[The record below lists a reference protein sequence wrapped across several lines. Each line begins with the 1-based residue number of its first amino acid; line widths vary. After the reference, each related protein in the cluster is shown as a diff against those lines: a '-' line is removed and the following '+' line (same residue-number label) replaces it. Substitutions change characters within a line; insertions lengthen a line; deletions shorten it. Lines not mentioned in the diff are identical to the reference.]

1 MNRFHF
7 IIIGS
12 VLTLFSSMVGLVLL
26 PIRGLGNFEAAPD
39 PETGELV
46 PPPLSALEARGRD
59 VYVSMGCMYCHSQQ
73 VHPPS
78 VRTDIDRMWG
88 ERRTVPRDYMQQGVA
103 QMGTMRTG
111 PDLSNIGVRNP
122 SQDWHLIHLYD
133 PQTTS
138 PGSIMP
144 PYRFLFRTQ
153 PIGESGPSP
162 DALRLVDEFAPPK
175 GYEVVPTDDALALVA
190 YLQSL
195 KLSTYEVPEAAR
207 ARYESKR
214 Q

>member
-111 PDLSNIGVRNP
+111 PDLANIGARQP
-122 SQDWHLIHLYD
+122 GHDWHYLNLYQ
-133 PQTTS
+133 PRAINEQ
-138 PGSIMP
+138 SIMP
-144 PYRFLFRTQ
+144 PHPWLFEVV
-153 PIGESGPSP
+153 GEEARPGREG
-162 DALRLVDEFAPPK
+162 LRLPEPYRIPGRKVL
-175 GYEVVPTDDALALVA
+175 PTD
-190 YLQSL
+190 
-195 KLSTYEVPEAAR
+195 E
-207 ARYESKR
+207 ARYLVIYLISLD
-214 Q
+214 QQTAGVD